1 MADDDDNK
9 TEQATPKHRNKAF
22 VKGQFAKAPEIAIVF
37 GLATAFCVLF
47 FTMPAAAAKAA
58 EIAYYTFGHL
68 GQIEVS
74 ASSLQFWLQH
84 GSLTVGGM
92 VLPMLGA
99 AMLSAVV
106 AGGLQSGFKLT
117 PKVLGWK
124 WNKLNFVSGFKR
136 LLISKDTLVRVG
148 IDVFKLAAL
157 AMILWVAL
165 RHVFEDPI
173 FHTPV
178 GVLHLGEF
186 LHDSTLFLLL
196 RAIAACAVIAFVS
209 YLYQHKKTE
218 KELKMSKSDVKQ
230 EKKNADMDP
239 KIRQAMRAMAR
250 RIMQRQML
258 QAVPTADVVVTNPT
272 HFAVALKYERGR
284 DRAPVVLAKGHNLLA
299 RRIKA
304 LALEHG
310 VPMVENKPVARAL
323 FKFGQVGKEIPAQL
337 YQAVAEILG
346 FVYRAHRYYF
356 HRLKA
361 RRLRTVPA

>member
-1 MADDDDNK
+1 
-9 TEQATPKHRNKAF
+9 
-22 VKGQFAKAPEIAIVF
+22 
-37 GLATAFCVLF
+37 
-47 FTMPAAAAKAA
+47 
-58 EIAYYTFGHL
+58 
-68 GQIEVS
+68 
-74 ASSLQFWLQH
+74 
-84 GSLTVGGM
+84 
-92 VLPMLGA
+92 
-99 AMLSAVV
+99 
-106 AGGLQSGFKLT
+106 
-117 PKVLGWK
+117 
-124 WNKLNFVSGFKR
+124 
-136 LLISKDTLVRVG
+136 
-148 IDVFKLAAL
+148 
-157 AMILWVAL
+157 
-165 RHVFEDPI
+165 
-173 FHTPV
+173 
-178 GVLHLGEF
+178 
-186 LHDSTLFLLL
+186 
-196 RAIAACAVIAFVS
+196 
-209 YLYQHKKTE
+209 
-218 KELKMSKSDVKQ
+218 
-230 EKKNADMDP
+230 MDP

-361 RRLRTVPA
+361 RRLRAVHA